1 MNEPVLF
8 EERPTENGMRIG
20 VATLNAPQTLN
31 GLSLEMAHLLD
42 RRLVT
47 WAADPGVAVV
57 VLQGA
62 GEKAFCAGGDLQG
75 LYRSMREAPRDDP
88 WANRYA
94 REFFEVE
101 YRLDYRIHAYPKP
114 IVCWG
119 NGFVMGGGIG
129 LMMGASHRVVSETAK
144 LAMPEISIGLFPDV
158 GGSWL
163 LNRMPGNTGMF
174 LALTGAQLNPSD
186 AFFAG
191 LADFHVR
198 QADWPGFLAQLLTL
212 PWAGSTGAI
221 GVEEEGRSFAPRSI
235 NDGLLRQALLALEP
249 AEALAPGPLKQHSF
263 QINHLCAGTDLD
275 EIYENVAALAQH
287 DDPWLAKAARTMLA
301 GSPGTAR
308 LAFTLLQRMRQ
319 RSLEDVFR
327 TEYVAALHAAAH
339 GDFAE
344 GIRAL
349 LIDKDRKPRWNP
361 ATIEAADKRWV
372 LKFFEEPWPEGQP
385 HPLADLGADVG
396 VG

>member
-1 MNEPVLF
+1 MNQPVLF

-31 GLSLEMAHLLD
+31 GLSLDMARMLD
-42 RRLVT
+42 ERLMA
-47 WAADPGVAVV
+47 WAADPRVAIV

-62 GEKAFCAGGDLQG
+62 GDKAFCAGGDLHG
-75 LYRSMREAPRDDP
+75 LYRSMREAPAGKP

-101 YRLDYRIHAYPKP
+101 YRLDYRIHTYPKP
-114 IVCWG
+114 VLCWG

-129 LMMGASHRVVSETAK
+129 LMMGASHRVVSETVR

-163 LNRMPGNTGMF
+163 LNRMPGNTGVF
-174 LALTGAQLNPSD
+174 LALTGAQLNASD
-186 AFFAG
+186 AFFTG

-198 QADWPGFLAQLLTL
+198 QADWPRLLAQLETL
-212 PWAGSTGAI
+212 PWAGSAGTI
-221 GVEEEGRSFAPRSI
+221 GGDDAPAFAPRSM

-249 AEALAPGPLKQHSF
+249 AEGLAPGPLKQHSF
-263 QINHLCAGTDLD
+263 QINNLCSGTDLE
-275 EIYENVAALAQH
+275 EIYENIAALADN
-287 DDPWLAKAARTMLA
+287 DDPWLSKAARTMLA

-308 LAFTLLQRMRQ
+308 LAFTLLLRMRQ

-327 TEYVAALHAAAH
+327 AEYVAALQAAAH

-349 LIDKDRKPRWNP
+349 LIDKDRRPRWNP
-361 ATIEAADKRWV
+361 ATIEAADKQWV
-372 LKFFEEPWPEGQP
+372 LKFFEEPWPEDQP
-385 HPLADLGADVG
+385 HPLADLGAA
-396 VG
+396 

>member
-20 VATLNAPQTLN
+20 IATLNSPQTLN
-31 GLSLEMAHLLD
+31 GLSLDMARQLD
-42 RRLVT
+42 ERLT
-47 WAADPGVAVV
+47 AWSLDPRLAVV

-62 GEKAFCAGGDLQG
+62 GDKAFCAGGDLQG
-75 LYRSMREAPRDDP
+75 LYRSMQEAPKGDA

-101 YRLDYRIHAYPKP
+101 YRLDYRIHTYPKP
-114 IVCWG
+114 VLCWG

-129 LMMGASHRVVSETAK
+129 LMMGASHRVVNETSK
-144 LAMPEISIGLFPDV
+144 LAMPEITIGLFPDV

-174 LALTGAQLNPSD
+174 LALTGAQLNAAD

-191 LADFHVR
+191 LADFYMS
-198 QADWPGFLAQLLTL
+198 QKDWPRLLESLLAQ
-212 PWAGSTGAI
+212 PWAGSSGAI
-221 GVEEEGRSFAPRSI
+221 GLGEKTAAFAPRSI
-235 NDGLLRQALLALEP
+235 NDGLLRRALA
-249 AEALAPGPLKQHSF
+249 ALAPAGTLPSGPLKQHSF
-263 QINHLCAGTDLD
+263 QINNLCSGTDLD
-275 EIYENVAALAQH
+275 EIYENIASLADH
-287 DDPWLAKAARTMLA
+287 EAPWLSKAARTMLA

-308 LAFTLLQRMRQ
+308 LAFTLLLRLRQ

-327 TEYVAALHAAAH
+327 VEYVAALHAAAH

-349 LIDKDRKPRWNP
+349 LIDKDRNPRWNP
-361 ATIEAADKRWV
+361 ATIEAASREWV
-372 LKFFEEPWPEGQP
+372 QKFFEEPWPQEQS
-385 HPLADLGADVG
+385 HPLADLGAA
-396 VG
+396 